1 MINQLSQLCS
11 RLLTLNRIT
20 LLLLI
25 ASPISIEL
33 YTATS
38 VEYIRTYPVLA
49 SLGVFFLLAWIVAIG
64 HKANEKLES
73 QGIAS
78 PLFKY
83 FNFSIISVV
92 LSYLLVLIFTTDKI
106 TSSNGFQIHRL
117 TPWYFP
123 VLFVLS
129 YLIAVL
135 ITSKTLVSAELKR
148 EAKFSDYYS
157 TLFLFLI
164 SAIGLWFI
172 QPRVQSL

>member
-1 MINQLSQLCS
+1 MTNQLIQLSS
-11 RLLTLNRIT
+11 RLLTLNRFT

-25 ASPISIEL
+25 MFPISIGL
-33 YTATS
+33 YTSTTI
-38 VEYIRTYPVLA
+38 EYIKTYPVLA
-49 SLGVFFLLAWIVAIG
+49 SLGGLFLLAWIFAIG

-83 FNFSIISVV
+83 FNISIICVV
-92 LSYLLVLIFTTDKI
+92 LSFLLVLAFTTDKVS
-106 TSSNGFQIHRL
+106 SSNGFQIHRL

-123 VLFVLS
+123 VLFVIAYLS
-129 YLIAVL
+129 TILIA
-135 ITSKTLVSAELKR
+135 SKTLVSAELKR
-148 EAKFSDYYS
+148 EAKFSDYIS

-172 QPRVQSL
+172 QPRVQKL